1 MKRSVSHILVV
12 LVGALAGCAG
22 QLPGESPRTPQ
33 EAAVARPGPSGP
45 ELPTEP
51 ARSPEEALR
60 ARATQFWEARVKD
73 DLAAQ
78 YAFLEPKGREH
89 VTLTAYVLSHTSF
102 AFKSYQLQGVV
113 VEGDWGQVKASATY
127 RLRLPK
133 VARFGPW
140 THEVTTYWRREGG
153 GWYLKL
159 DQLED
164 AQRLKRTR
172 QDQP

>member
-1 MKRSVSHILVV
+1 MKRSVSGILVV

-22 QLPGESPRTPQ
+22 QAPGESPRSPQ

-45 ELPTEP
+45 ALPTEP

-60 ARATQFWEARVKD
+60 ARATQLWEARVKD
-73 DLAAQ
+73 DVAAQ
-78 YAFLEPKGREH
+78 YALLERKGREQ
-89 VTLTAYVLSHTSF
+89 VTLTSYVLSHQSI
-102 AFKSYQLQGVV
+102 AYNSYQLQEVV
-113 VEGDWGQVKASATY
+113 VNGDWGMAKVSATF
-127 RLRLPK
+127 RLKLPK
-133 VARFGPW
+133 VAKFGPQ
-140 THEVTTYWRREGG
+140 TREVTTYWVREGG
-153 GWYLKL
+153 DWYLKL